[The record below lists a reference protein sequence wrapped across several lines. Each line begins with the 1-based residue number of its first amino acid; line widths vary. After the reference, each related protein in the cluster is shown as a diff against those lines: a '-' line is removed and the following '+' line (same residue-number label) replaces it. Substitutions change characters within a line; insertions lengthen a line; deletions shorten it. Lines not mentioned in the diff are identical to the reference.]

1 VTAPNAEPTRSGEI
15 ATDLVE
21 YLLVLVPTPDALSE
35 IGPEL
40 VRIVSSSAV
49 RVLDVAMIAVDEEGS
64 AELLDTSSNEVLDTV
79 RQASECY
86 GVLLSRHDIDLVALA
101 LGPGDCA
108 IVIVA
113 EDRWAE
119 PIAVA
124 ARAVGGE
131 VRAGERIARE
141 RVEAAL
147 ARSQQ
152 YSRHEDEEET

>member
-1 VTAPNAEPTRSGEI
+1 VTAPSAEPTRPGEI

-21 YLLVLVPTPDALSE
+21 YLMVLVPSPDALSE
-35 IGPEL
+35 VAPEL
-40 VRIVSSSAV
+40 VRIVESSAV
-49 RVLDVAMIAVDEEGS
+49 RVLDVAMIVVDEEGS
-64 AELLDTSSNEVLDTV
+64 AGLVDTSSNELLDKV

-86 GVLLSRHDIDLVALA
+86 GVLLSRHDIDLIALA
-101 LGPGDCA
+101 LRPGDCA

-147 ARSQQ
+147 ARSQRSPQ
-152 YSRHEDEEET
+152 EET